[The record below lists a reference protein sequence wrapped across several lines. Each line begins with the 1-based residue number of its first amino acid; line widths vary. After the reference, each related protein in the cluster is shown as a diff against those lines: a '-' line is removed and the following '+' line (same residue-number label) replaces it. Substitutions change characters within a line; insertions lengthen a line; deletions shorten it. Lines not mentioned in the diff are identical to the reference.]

1 MGKTAGEAAVFKDGR
16 ALRNVKVMNPVR
28 SGRKQR

>member
-1 MGKTAGEAAVFKDGR
+1 LCAVEHGPGP
-16 ALRNVKVMNPVR
+16 AQHGLTNPVR

>member
-1 MGKTAGEAAVFKDGR
+1 MFS
-16 ALRNVKVMNPVR
+16 ALRNKLVFNPVR

>member
-1 MGKTAGEAAVFKDGR
+1 V
-16 ALRNVKVMNPVR
+16 NPVR

>member
-1 MGKTAGEAAVFKDGR
+1 MCVREGFESGR
-16 ALRNVKVMNPVR
+16 ALRNVKVTNPVR